1 MKKGIL
7 AALALSLALPA
18 CALGEAGYTAG
29 TYSAEA
35 QGMESAVKVTVTVSD
50 SAITDLT
57 IDVSGETAGLG
68 TEVGEPLKAA
78 ILEAQS
84 ADVDGVAGATVSSTA
99 VKTAVKACL
108 DEASGAAAWDG
119 KFTAGTYTAS
129 ATGKNGPVTVEV
141 TFSEDAMTDIKV
153 TDHTETYGLGYGVS
167 TAPIDLL
174 PGVILTAQSIDVD
187 SVSSATV
194 TSNAI
199 KAAVA
204 DCIAQAGGDADA
216 LRAVPVEKELSTETI
231 EMTTDVVVVGG
242 VMGDD
247 SPSGANNGWALTAG
261 KLAAEA
267 IAE

>member
-108 DEASGAAAWDG
+108 DEAFRRSRVGWQIHRRHVYRQRDG
-119 KFTAGTYTAS
+119 QERPRDRGS
-129 ATGKNGPVTVEV
+129 HV
-141 TFSEDAMTDIKV
+141 
-153 TDHTETYGLGYGVS
+153 L
-167 TAPIDLL
+167 
-174 PGVILTAQSIDVD
+174 
-187 SVSSATV
+187 
-194 TSNAI
+194 
-199 KAAVA
+199 
-204 DCIAQAGGDADA
+204 
-216 LRAVPVEKELSTETI
+216 
-231 EMTTDVVVVGG
+231 
-242 VMGDD
+242 
-247 SPSGANNGWALTAG
+247 
-261 KLAAEA
+261 
-267 IAE
+267 

>member
-84 ADVDGVAGATVSSTA
+84 ADVDGVASATVSSTA

-108 DEASGAAAWDG
+108 DEASGAAAWQHG
-119 KFTAGTYTAS
+119 IAHHAQRAARYTLPHPGHLPYES
-129 ATGKNGPVTVEV
+129 AAAALIHGANPYD
-141 TFSEDAMTDIKV
+141 SRAISSS
-153 TDHTETYGLGYGVS
+153 HTL
-167 TAPIDLL
+167 
-174 PGVILTAQSIDVD
+174 
-187 SVSSATV
+187 SVSCGPATRM
-194 TSNAI
+194 AI
-199 KAAVA
+199 
-204 DCIAQAGGDADA
+204 
-216 LRAVPVEKELSTETI
+216 VP
-231 EMTTDVVVVGG
+231 
-242 VMGDD
+242 
-247 SPSGANNGWALTAG
+247 
-261 KLAAEA
+261 A
-267 IAE
+267 IAAG

>member
-7 AALALSLALPA
+7 AALALSLALPT

-57 IDVSGETAGLG
+57 IDVSGETVGLG

-141 TFSEDAMTDIKV
+141 TFSEDAMTDIQV

-204 DCIAQAGGDADA
+204 DCIAQARWK
-216 LRAVPVEKELSTETI
+216 RARTC
-231 EMTTDVVVVGG
+231 
-242 VMGDD
+242 
-247 SPSGANNGWALTAG
+247 
-261 KLAAEA
+261 
-267 IAE
+267 

>member
-78 ILEAQS
+78 ILEAQN

-99 VKTAVKACL
+99 VKMRRPAQPRGMANSPP
-108 DEASGAAAWDG
+108 ARIPPARRAR
-119 KFTAGTYTAS
+119 
-129 ATGKNGPVTVEV
+129 
-141 TFSEDAMTDIKV
+141 
-153 TDHTETYGLGYGVS
+153 
-167 TAPIDLL
+167 TAP
-174 PGVILTAQSIDVD
+174 
-187 SVSSATV
+187 
-194 TSNAI
+194 
-199 KAAVA
+199 
-204 DCIAQAGGDADA
+204 
-216 LRAVPVEKELSTETI
+216 
-231 EMTTDVVVVGG
+231 
-242 VMGDD
+242 
-247 SPSGANNGWALTAG
+247 
-261 KLAAEA
+261 
-267 IAE
+267 

>member
-84 ADVDGVAGATVSSTA
+84 ADVDGVAGLSLIHIPS
-99 VKTAVKACL
+99 
-108 DEASGAAAWDG
+108 
-119 KFTAGTYTAS
+119 
-129 ATGKNGPVTVEV
+129 PR
-141 TFSEDAMTDIKV
+141 
-153 TDHTETYGLGYGVS
+153 
-167 TAPIDLL
+167 DL
-174 PGVILTAQSIDVD
+174 
-187 SVSSATV
+187 
-194 TSNAI
+194 
-199 KAAVA
+199 
-204 DCIAQAGGDADA
+204 
-216 LRAVPVEKELSTETI
+216 
-231 EMTTDVVVVGG
+231 
-242 VMGDD
+242 
-247 SPSGANNGWALTAG
+247 W
-261 KLAAEA
+261 
-267 IAE
+267 

>member
-141 TFSEDAMTDIKV
+141 TFSEDAMTDIQV
-153 TDHTETYGLGYGVS
+153 TNHTETYGLGYGVS

-174 PGVILTAQSIDVD
+174 PGVILTA
-187 SVSSATV
+187 
-194 TSNAI
+194 
-199 KAAVA
+199 
-204 DCIAQAGGDADA
+204 
-216 LRAVPVEKELSTETI
+216 
-231 EMTTDVVVVGG
+231 
-242 VMGDD
+242 
-247 SPSGANNGWALTAG
+247 
-261 KLAAEA
+261 
-267 IAE
+267 

>member
-84 ADVDGVAGATVSSTA
+84 ADVDGVSGATVSSTA

-129 ATGKNGPVTVEV
+129 ATGKNGP
-141 TFSEDAMTDIKV
+141 
-153 TDHTETYGLGYGVS
+153 
-167 TAPIDLL
+167 
-174 PGVILTAQSIDVD
+174 
-187 SVSSATV
+187 
-194 TSNAI
+194 
-199 KAAVA
+199 
-204 DCIAQAGGDADA
+204 
-216 LRAVPVEKELSTETI
+216 
-231 EMTTDVVVVGG
+231 
-242 VMGDD
+242 
-247 SPSGANNGWALTAG
+247 
-261 KLAAEA
+261 
-267 IAE
+267 

>member
-84 ADVDGVAGATVSSTA
+84 ADVDGVSGATVCCRSSTA
-99 VKTAVKACL
+99 
-108 DEASGAAAWDG
+108 ASTSSHCPPPCATLATTFLMSSGSDPPESRSASSARFLTWRSTRT
-119 KFTAGTYTAS
+119 FTC
-129 ATGKNGPVTVEV
+129 
-141 TFSEDAMTDIKV
+141 AM
-153 TDHTETYGLGYGVS
+153 LL
-167 TAPIDLL
+167 TAPTSIPL
-174 PGVILTAQSIDVD
+174 PSIA
-187 SVSSATV
+187 SPA
-194 TSNAI
+194 SN
-199 KAAVA
+199 
-204 DCIAQAGGDADA
+204 
-216 LRAVPVEKELSTETI
+216 TI
-231 EMTTDVVVVGG
+231 
-242 VMGDD
+242 
-247 SPSGANNGWALTAG
+247 
-261 KLAAEA
+261 
-267 IAE
+267 

>member
-108 DEASGAAAWDG
+108 DERRPAQPHWDG

-129 ATGKNGPVTVEV
+129 AMGKN
-141 TFSEDAMTDIKV
+141 
-153 TDHTETYGLGYGVS
+153 
-167 TAPIDLL
+167 APRDRGSHVL
-174 PGVILTAQSIDVD
+174 
-187 SVSSATV
+187 
-194 TSNAI
+194 
-199 KAAVA
+199 
-204 DCIAQAGGDADA
+204 
-216 LRAVPVEKELSTETI
+216 
-231 EMTTDVVVVGG
+231 
-242 VMGDD
+242 
-247 SPSGANNGWALTAG
+247 
-261 KLAAEA
+261 
-267 IAE
+267 